1 MTLPQ
6 STTTLTKSAD
16 KVITE
21 KTTLPAL
28 TSTAYKTTV
37 MSLEDTI
44 STIPHIP
51 TTKTTIVKSTATV
64 FTTSTKTSKGEQLAQ
79 PKTYVWRLLIQ
90 HLLRNAAVLRS
101 SSGID
106 HLFWYLF
113 FQSNSSMMRNMILIL
128 LDRSL
133 PGCFSLK
140 KRVEWRSM
148 ANPLH

>member
-101 SSGID
+101 SSEVCLGA
-106 HLFWYLF
+106 
-113 FQSNSSMMRNMILIL
+113 S
-128 LDRSL
+128 
-133 PGCFSLK
+133 
-140 KRVEWRSM
+140 V
-148 ANPLH
+148 

>member
-79 PKTYVWRLLIQ
+79 PKT
-90 HLLRNAAVLRS
+90 
-101 SSGID
+101 
-106 HLFWYLF
+106 
-113 FQSNSSMMRNMILIL
+113 
-128 LDRSL
+128 SL